1 MMPQIRKLVVAVVG
15 LALIVVNTKWGVDL
29 TGMEPSIVN
38 GLLAALTALGVYVA
52 PNEPVA

>member
-1 MMPQIRKLVVAVVG
+1 MFAAIRKLVIAVVG

-29 TGMEPSIVN
+29 TGMEPTLVN
-38 GLLAALTALGVYVA
+38 LVLGGLTAAGIYVA